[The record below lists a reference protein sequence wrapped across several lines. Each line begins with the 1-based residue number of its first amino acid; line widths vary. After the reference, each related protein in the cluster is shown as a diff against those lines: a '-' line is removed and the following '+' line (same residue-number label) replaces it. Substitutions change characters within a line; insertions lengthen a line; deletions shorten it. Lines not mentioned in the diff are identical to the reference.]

1 MEKVDQEMRDEIQ
14 DDKKTN
20 PGNLILLIIGIV
32 VGLLLIAI
40 AGGYISM
47 DSKNHPQA
55 KNVGDTLIINQ
66 PDTLKN

>member
-1 MEKVDQEMRDEIQ
+1 MDKVDKEMRNEIQ

-32 VGLLLIAI
+32 VVLLII
-40 AGGYISM
+40 GITGGYISM
-47 DSKNHPQA
+47 DSKNHPKAQ
-55 KNVGDTLIINQ
+55 NIGDTLIINQ